1 MAFASDVGFTKG
13 SGFNTIFMKI
23 DLTDKIAIVTGGSR
37 GIGAAVAEKFAEA
50 GAVVIIIFKTD
61 SRSAENVLDHLH
73 GEGHN
78 AVSCDISD
86 PDQTGKLMDRI
97 IDEYGRIDILVNNAG
112 IYEEKDFRD
121 TGFEEWKGIWDRTIG
136 LNLTGAANLCYLA
149 GKQMISSGGGKII
162 NVTSRG
168 AFRGEPDAPAYG
180 ASKAGLN
187 SFSQSMAKALA
198 PYNIQSYAVAP
209 GFVETD
215 MTEEILSG
223 PQGDEIRAQSPMN
236 RVATAEEVANAIIM
250 LAAPG
255 NEFMTGAIVDVNGA
269 SYLRS

>member
-1 MAFASDVGFTKG
+1 
-13 SGFNTIFMKI
+13 MKI

-37 GIGAAVAEKFAEA
+37 GIGAAIAEKFAEA
-50 GAVVIIIFKTD
+50 GATVIITFNTD
-61 SRSAENVLDHLH
+61 KRSAGNVLDTLQ
-73 GEGHN
+73 GDGHN
-78 AVSCDISD
+78 AVGCDISD
-86 PDQTGKLMDRI
+86 PDQAMEMVKRV

-112 IYEEKDFRD
+112 IYEERDFRKTD
-121 TGFEEWKGIWDRTIG
+121 FNQWKEIWENTIS
-136 LNLTGAANLCYLA
+136 LNLTGAANLSFLM
-149 GKQMISSGGGKII
+149 GKQMISQGGGKII

-198 PYNIQSYAVAP
+198 PYNVQSYAVAP

-223 PQGDEIRAQSPMN
+223 PKGDEIRAQSPMN
-236 RVATAEEVANAIIM
+236 RVAKPEEVANAVIM

-255 NEFMTGAIVDVNGA
+255 NEFMTGTIIDVNGA

>member
-1 MAFASDVGFTKG
+1 
-13 SGFNTIFMKI
+13 MKI
-23 DLTDKIAIVTGGSR
+23 DLTDKIAIVSGGSR

-50 GAVVIIIFKTD
+50 GAVVIITFNKD
-61 SRSAENVLDHLH
+61 RRSAGSVLDNLE

-78 AVSCDISD
+78 AVGCDISD
-86 PDQTGKLMDRI
+86 PDQIGEMVERVI
-97 IDEYGRIDILVNNAG
+97 EEYGRIDILVNNAG
-112 IYEEKDFRD
+112 IYEETDLRD
-121 TGFEEWKGIWDRTIG
+121 TGFDQWKDIWERTME
-136 LNLTGAANLCYLA
+136 LNLTGAANLAFLT
-149 GKQMISSGGGKII
+149 GKQMISQGEGKII

-198 PYNIQSYAVAP
+198 PFNVQSYAVAP

-223 PQGDEIRAQSPMN
+223 PRGDEIRSQSPLN
-236 RVATAEEVANAIIM
+236 RVAKPEEVANAVIM

-255 NEFMTGAIVDVNGA
+255 NEFMTGAIIDVNGA
-269 SYLRS
+269 SYLRH

>member
-1 MAFASDVGFTKG
+1 
-13 SGFNTIFMKI
+13 MKI

-50 GAVVIIIFKTD
+50 GAVVIIAFNKD
-61 SRSAENVLDHLH
+61 KKSAGNVIDHLE

-78 AVSCDISD
+78 AVGCDISD
-86 PDQTGKLMDRI
+86 PDQVEEMVGRVI
-97 IDEYGRIDILVNNAG
+97 EEYGRIDILVNNAG
-112 IYEEKDFRD
+112 IYEEKDFND
-121 TGFEEWKGIWDRTIG
+121 TGFDLWKGIWERTIG
-136 LNLTGAANLCYLA
+136 LNLTGAANLSFLV
-149 GKQMISSGGGKII
+149 GKQMVLEGGGKII

-187 SFSQSMAKALA
+187 SFSQSLAKALA
-198 PYNIQSYAVAP
+198 PYNVQSYAVAP

-215 MTEEILSG
+215 MTEDVLSG
-223 PQGDEIRAQSPMN
+223 PKGDEIRAQSPMN
-236 RVATAEEVANAIIM
+236 RVATAEEVANAVIM

-255 NEFMTGAIVDVNGA
+255 NEFMTGAIIDVNGA